1 MKYEPKTENDTTKFE
16 TAATEI
22 LLKLGIPAHI
32 KGYRYLR
39 TAILLSVYDAGQL
52 SAVTKILY
60 PNVAREYNTT
70 ASRVERAMRHAIDIA
85 WTRADINDV
94 TNFFGCSYYS
104 HESTPTNSEFIALAA
119 DKLRLMA
126 KSGRMGM

>member
-1 MKYEPKTENDTTKFE
+1 MYYESRTQKDAAKFE
-16 TAATEI
+16 AAATEI

-32 KGYRYLR
+32 KGYHYLR
-39 TAILLSVYDAGQL
+39 TAILMSVYDVGQL

-60 PNVAREYNTT
+60 PNVAKEHNTT
-70 ASRVERAMRHAIDIA
+70 ASRVERAMRHAIGIA

-94 TNFFGCSYYS
+94 TKFFGCSYYS
-104 HESTPTNSEFIALAA
+104 HQSTPTNSEFIALAA